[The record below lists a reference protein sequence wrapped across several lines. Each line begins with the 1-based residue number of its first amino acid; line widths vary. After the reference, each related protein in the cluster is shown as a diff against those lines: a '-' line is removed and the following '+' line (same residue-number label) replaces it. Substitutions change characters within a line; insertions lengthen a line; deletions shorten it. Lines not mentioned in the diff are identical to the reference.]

1 MGMITEDN
9 VLLLGGQMI
18 HLSTPLDA
26 KTLYVIMKAFSEYI
40 WRCQLY
46 GNNPSVVIALS
57 ILFAVMFGYRSVI
70 ESMLGA
76 RVGGENEPQKG
87 SPEESYLFR
96 ARQVAQG
103 RLPELA
109 ENNLFTPPL
118 ILLHF
123 TLFTLAV
130 TNNINGIALLILE
143 LKGISTS
150 LEEKSTWG
158 SISGAS
164 REGHTP
170 LVALWL
176 SEDPSNHGPVFLM
189 AIYEGHLEIVNLF
202 LEEDSLRNIIS
213 QKEVCSCWCH
223 NPLIYT
229 TAEGHLNIVN
239 RLLEAGADADPQ
251 HIDTSCPQCVEE
263 MGGHRSS
270 KTNTNSCTPLE
281 FAAHFGNLPILN
293 RLLEMGAC
301 VSKETGS
308 CWKRCSPL
316 SHAAE
321 QGHLHILDR
330 LLELDKELH
339 SLVYSL
345 ERAIKRRQVPAVE
358 ILLEVVTRAKCTTS
372 GTRKI
377 GVTSLF

>member
-1 MGMITEDN
+1 M
-9 VLLLGGQMI
+9 QR
-18 HLSTPLDA
+18 
-26 KTLYVIMKAFSEYI
+26 LYVIMKVFSEYI

-76 RVGGENEPQKG
+76 RMGGENEPQKG

-158 SISGAS
+158 SISGAA

-308 CWKRCSPL
+308 
-316 SHAAE
+316 
-321 QGHLHILDR
+321 
-330 LLELDKELH
+330 
-339 SLVYSL
+339 Y
-345 ERAIKRRQVPAVE
+345 
-358 ILLEVVTRAKCTTS
+358 
-372 GTRKI
+372 
-377 GVTSLF
+377 